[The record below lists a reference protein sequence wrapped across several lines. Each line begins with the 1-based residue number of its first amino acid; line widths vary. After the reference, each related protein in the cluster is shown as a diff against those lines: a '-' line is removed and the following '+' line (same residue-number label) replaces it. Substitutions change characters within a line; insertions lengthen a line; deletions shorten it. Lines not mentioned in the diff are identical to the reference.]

1 MPALHPKGVFCAAL
15 TPFNQ
20 DLSVDT
26 ARFVAHCHALL
37 AEGCDGIALLGTTGE
52 ANSLSLDERKALLE
66 ATLAAGI
73 APEKLMPGTGVAALP
88 ETIALTRH
96 ALANGVTT
104 VVMLPPFYYKGVSSE
119 GLVAAYS
126 QVVEA
131 VGDDRLKVVLYHI
144 PQMSGVPIPHNVIE
158 RLRTLYPSV
167 FVAIKDS
174 SGDRANMEAMLERFP
189 GLSVLIGAD
198 PLMLPLLAK
207 GAAGCITATSNLVG
221 RDLAFIF
228 RHHADPSRA
237 ADVAAAQERVV
248 KARNAASIHPQMA
261 SLKAALAARPAG
273 EGWSR
278 LRPPLM
284 PLMRDAE
291 AEVIKAFSGTCV
303 L

>member
-1 MPALHPKGVFCAAL
+1 MSALHPTGVFCAAL
-15 TPFNQ
+15 TPFNA
-20 DLSVDT
+20 DFSVDT
-26 ARFVAHCHALL
+26 ARFVAHCHTLL
-37 AEGCDGIALLGTTGE
+37 SDGCDGIALLGTTGE

-88 ETIALTRH
+88 ETVALTRH

-144 PQMSGVPIPHNVIE
+144 PQMSGVPIPHDVIE
-158 RLRTLYPSV
+158 QLRARYPSV

-221 RDLAFIF
+221 GDLAFIF
-228 RHHADPSRA
+228 RHHADPARA
-237 ADVAAAQERVV
+237 AEVAAAQERVA

-261 SLKAALAARPAG
+261 SLKAVLAARPAG

-284 PLMRDAE
+284 PLSGEAE
-291 AEVIKAFSGTCV
+291 AEVRKAFSEISV
-303 L
+303 P

>member
-1 MPALHPKGVFCAAL
+1 MSDLHPKGVFCAAL
-15 TPFNQ
+15 TPFNE
-20 DLSVDT
+20 DLSIDT
-26 ARFVAHCHALL
+26 GRFVAHCRALL
-37 AEGCDGIALLGTTGE
+37 ADGCDGIAMLGTTGE

-73 APEKLMPGTGVAALP
+73 APDKLLPGTGVAALP

-126 QVVEA
+126 HVVEQ

-144 PQMSGVPIPHNVIE
+144 PQMSGVPIPHDVIE
-158 RLRTLYPSV
+158 TLRARYPSV

-174 SGDRANMEAMLERFP
+174 SGDRANMEAMMARFP

-198 PLMLPLLAK
+198 PLLLPLLPL
-207 GAAGCITATSNLVG
+207 GAGGCITATSNLVA

-228 RHHADPSRA
+228 RHHADATRA
-237 ADVAAAQERVV
+237 AEVEAAQARVV
-248 KARNAASIHPQMA
+248 KARNAASIHAQMA
-261 SLKAALAARPAG
+261 SLKAVLAARTDGAG
-273 EGWSR
+273 WAR

-284 PLMRDAE
+284 PLGAAATRD
-291 AEVIKAFSGTCV
+291 V
-303 L
+303 LDALDMPAAA